1 MSIFC
6 LQLIETT
13 KTFVISKKYS
23 IYSSSMA
30 QPTPRTVTDAIHSNC
45 TLVVDNYQ
53 AETEEMQK
61 SLSSKIIVEQV
72 ETAMDHRQKVSYMLI
87 VDYVDYD
94 EGRHKHTPSTNLR
107 LH

>member
-1 MSIFC
+1 
-6 LQLIETT
+6 
-13 KTFVISKKYS
+13 
-23 IYSSSMA
+23 MA

-87 VDYVDYD
+87 VDYVNYD
-94 EGRHKHTPSTNLR
+94 EGRHKHTRSTNLR
-107 LH
+107 LQQTPLVILIVIKCQLAQILHLQYS